1 MALVEPWRQPR
12 VSPLA
17 PRAESVQPWR
27 GFVTRVCEG
36 KLRQFHWFSAGPVP
50 AAYDLRR
57 LGWQLLGAERASGSV
72 DAHALLGRPRE
83 LPLAQWLRLAGAPT
97 PERKWMM
104 MLEVS
109 DSGERA
115 RMLRLGFGDALE
127 FGASLEEL
135 EYRVLRLTHFAQS
148 LPRFRRHGA
157 LQIDLL
163 ARDGFVAGRAL
174 GLHPREFALLWRLAD
189 TPGESVS
196 PRELLTDVW
205 RLAFRPETNSL
216 AVHVSRLRAK
226 LRLAGIDGMVET
238 VPDGAYRLLPLSQ
251 SVDPVR
257 IRNLALDGYLRLG
270 KEADLTAH

>member
-1 MALVEPWRQPR
+1 
-12 VSPLA
+12 
-17 PRAESVQPWR
+17 
-27 GFVTRVCEG
+27 
-36 KLRQFHWFSAGPVP
+36 LRQFRWFSAGPVP

-57 LGWQLLGAERASGSV
+57 LGWHLLEGHRASAS
-72 DAHALLGRPRE
+72 DKAYALLGRPKE
-83 LPLAQWLRLAGAPT
+83 LPLSQWLRMAGATT

-115 RMLRLGFGDALE
+115 RMLRLGFGDALD

-148 LPRFRRHGA
+148 LPRYRYHGA

-163 ARDGFVAGRAL
+163 SREGFVAGRAL
-174 GLHPREFALLWRLAD
+174 GLHPREFALLWRLSD
-189 TPGESVS
+189 TPGEAVS
-196 PRELLTDVW
+196 ARELLSDVW

-226 LRLAGIDGMVET
+226 LRLAGIDGVIET
-238 VPDGAYRLLPLSQ
+238 LSDGGYRLQPQ
-251 SVDPVR
+251 SRPFMLQPRELVLDQPVR
-257 IRNLALDGYLRLG
+257 LG
-270 KEADLTAH
+270 EEAGLIAH